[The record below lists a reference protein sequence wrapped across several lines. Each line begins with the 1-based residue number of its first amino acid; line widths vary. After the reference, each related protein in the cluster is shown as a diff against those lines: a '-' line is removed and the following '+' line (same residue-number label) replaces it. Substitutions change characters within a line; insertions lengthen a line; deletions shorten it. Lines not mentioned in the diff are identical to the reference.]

1 MNTQEKFKFYR
12 IESETNSDRVTLV
25 VVILLTSLSMGLL
38 PIAMLP
44 MSVISSDFIP
54 HEGSLWKN

>member
-1 MNTQEKFKFYR
+1 MNTQDKFKYYR
-12 IESETNSDRVTLV
+12 IESRCEYSRFSLV
-25 VVILLTSLSMGLL
+25 LAIALTSLSMGLL

-44 MSVISSDFIP
+44 MSAISSDFIS